1 MKSTTMATSTP
12 FSLRLD
18 PELRARLEAEAK
30 QADRSASYM
39 ATRAIKSFLDAQSAK
54 REAITAAIRQA
65 DAGDFISSEAMNE
78 WVDNWG
84 TDNEQP
90 DPKIDI
96 TKS

>member
-1 MKSTTMATSTP
+1 MATSTP

-18 PELRARLEAEAK
+18 PELRTRLEAEAK

-39 ATRAIKSFLDAQSAK
+39 AAKAIKTFLDAQRSK
-54 REAITAAIRQA
+54 REAIATAISQT
-65 DAGDFISSEAMNE
+65 DAGDFISSEKMSD
-78 WVDNWG
+78 WVNNWG

-90 DPKIDI
+90 DPKVDI